1 MDDWVWI
8 AIGVAAAL
16 IVLLALVLLVTR
28 ARRRHRSKVLRDRFG
43 PEYDRVVGHNGREE
57 GEEALRERMRQHD
70 SLALR
75 DVTDEEREA
84 ALASWQSVQMTFV
97 ESPATAVR
105 DGEHLVFEVLRE
117 RGYPLESVEDR
128 ASAISVEEPELAG
141 RYREAHAALVHAESN
156 GAKDMTR
163 LRDALLTYRTLLYRL
178 VGAPETPGRLTTSSP
193 TNGQSNAQTTGQTPG
208 QASSE
213 PTGQTNDATTAE
225 RPADQVRD
233 NRDNEDVT
241 MRR

>member
-16 IVLLALVLLVTR
+16 IVLFVVVLLTAR
-28 ARRRHRSKVLRDRFG
+28 ARRRHRSKALRDRFG
-43 PEYDRVVGHNGREE
+43 PEYDRVVGHTGREE
-57 GEEALRERMRQHD
+57 GEEALRGRVRQHD

-75 DVTDEEREA
+75 EVTDEERDA

-97 ESPATAVR
+97 EAPATAVR

-117 RGYPLESVEDR
+117 RGYPLESIEDR

-178 VGAPETPGRLTTSSP
+178 VGAAESPGRLTTTGQPNRQTNSQ
-193 TNGQSNAQTTGQTPG
+193 TNNGQAIG
-208 QASSE
+208 QA
-213 PTGQTNDATTAE
+213 NDAPPQIVWSQTVKSIRA
-225 RPADQVRD
+225 
-233 NRDNEDVT
+233 VT
-241 MRR
+241 MRTRP